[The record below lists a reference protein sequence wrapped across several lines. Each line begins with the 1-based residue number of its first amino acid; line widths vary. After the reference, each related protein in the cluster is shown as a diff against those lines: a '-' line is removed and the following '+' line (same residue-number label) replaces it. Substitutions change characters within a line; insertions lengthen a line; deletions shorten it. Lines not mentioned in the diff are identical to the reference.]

1 MDIAILSRGPQLY
14 STQSLYRA
22 GRARGHNMYVI
33 DHTLCNLVIE
43 AGQPQI
49 YYEGRP
55 IRTFD
60 AVIPRIGASVTE
72 QGAAV
77 ISQFE
82 LMNVFTVVRSNALR
96 LSRDKLRCL
105 QELLK
110 QNLDIPKTAALGL
123 NMNLWP
129 AINAIGGFPVVIK
142 LLEGTHGIGVILCE
156 TIQQTES
163 TVEAFQRLKERVIL
177 QEFIQEAEGADI
189 RAFIVAGEVV
199 AVMKRQAKEG
209 EFRSNLHRGASA
221 ATDQLTPIET
231 NIVCRAAKAMGLSV
245 AGVDLLRSNRGPL
258 IMEVNASPGLEGIE
272 TVTGLNVAAKI
283 MALIEQKVKERKRAQ
298 AKLR

>member
-82 LMNVFTVVRSNALR
+82 LMNVFTAVRSNALR

-105 QELLK
+105 QELLR
-110 QNLDIPKTAALGL
+110 QNLDTPKTAALGL

-156 TIQQTES
+156 TIQQAES

-177 QEFIQEAEGADI
+177 QEFIHEAEGADI

-221 ATDQLTPIET
+221 VTDHLTPIET

-272 TVTGLNVAAKI
+272 TVTGINVAAKI

-298 AKLR
+298 ARLR